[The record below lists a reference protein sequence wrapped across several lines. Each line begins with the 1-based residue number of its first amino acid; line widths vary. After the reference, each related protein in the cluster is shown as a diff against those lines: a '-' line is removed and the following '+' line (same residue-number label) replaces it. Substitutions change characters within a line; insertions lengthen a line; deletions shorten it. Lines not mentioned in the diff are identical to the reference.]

1 MREPGSARPLVRL
14 TSGSVRGRTENGLAV
29 FRGIPFA
36 RPPVGALRLAPP
48 MPVEPWD
55 GVREAVAFGPPP
67 PQSHV
72 MGAPAARDTDG
83 DWLTVNVWAPEPGA
97 ARLPV
102 MVWIHGGG
110 YVYGRSGDPLFDGS
124 ALARGGVVVVT
135 FNYRLSAEG
144 FGHFAGAPPNR
155 GLLDQVAALR
165 WVQDTIDAFGGDP
178 GRVTVFGES
187 AGAGSIAALMVMPS
201 AAGLFQRAIAQSVP
215 GLYFTEGLAAEI
227 AAATAGNLGLPA
239 SAHELARLPPSRL
252 NDAADRLAGT
262 MAANPRWG
270 QAAHLQA
277 PFAPVVDGDVLPA
290 APLQA
295 LAEGAAAGVELIV
308 GHTRDEYRLFM
319 AVKGEL
325 GMITPEQTDVALRIL
340 APDPRAYRAAHAEAG
355 PERLYELLHSDW
367 LFRMPSLRLA
377 QAHHPHGPTHLYEL
391 TWNAPGMGGETLG
404 ACHGLGVP
412 LTFGNLTAGAA
423 AFLIGD
429 PPPPGA
435 ASLATRVRAAWTTF
449 AATGDPGWPA
459 YEPRERHTW
468 IIDADPAV
476 APYPEEISRRLWASY
491 PFAPVGLA
499 VTAPSGSAESASPT
513 LRPPQTAST

>member
-1 MREPGSARPLVRL
+1 MTAPGSAGPYVPL
-14 TSGSVRGRTENGLAV
+14 TSGNVRGRTEDGLAV
-29 FRGIPFA
+29 FRGMPFA
-36 RPPVGALRLAPP
+36 RPPVGELRLAAPV
-48 MPVEPWD
+48 PVESWV

-67 PQSHV
+67 PQSRV

-83 DWLTVNVWAPEPGA
+83 DWLTVNVWTPDPGA

-110 YVYGRSGDPLFDGS
+110 YVYGWSGDPLFDGT
-124 ALARGGVVVVT
+124 ALARDGVVVVT
-135 FNYRLSAEG
+135 FNYRLCAEG
-144 FGHFAGAPPNR
+144 FGHFPGAPANR

-165 WVQDTIDAFGGDP
+165 WVQDNIDAFGGDP

-187 AGAGSIAALMVMPS
+187 AGAGCIAALMAMPR
-201 AAGLFQRAIAQSVP
+201 ATGLFRRAIAQSVP
-215 GLYFTEGLAAEI
+215 SLYFTEALATDI
-227 AAATAGNLGLPA
+227 ATAIAGNLGLPP
-239 SAHELARLPPSRL
+239 SAHELARLPPSQL
-252 NDAADRLAGT
+252 NDAADEVAGR
-262 MAANPRWG
+262 MAANPLWG
-270 QAAHLQA
+270 QAAYLQA

-290 APLQA
+290 TPWRA
-295 LAEGAAAGVELIV
+295 LADGAASGVELIV

-319 AVKGEL
+319 AAKGEL
-325 GMITPEQTDVALRIL
+325 GEITLEQTDAALRIL
-340 APDPRAYRAAHAEAG
+340 APEPGAYRAAHPEAG

-377 QAHHPHGPTHLYEL
+377 QAHHPHAPTYVYEM

-429 PPPPGA
+429 RPPPEA
-435 ASLATRVRAAWTTF
+435 AEIGTRVRAAWTAF

-459 YEPRERHTW
+459 YDPHERHTW
-468 IIDADPAV
+468 IIDTEPAV
-476 APYPEEISRRLWASY
+476 RAYPEETSRRLWAGH
-491 PFAPVGLA
+491 PFAPLGLA
-499 VTAPSGSAESASPT
+499 VSATS
-513 LRPPQTAST
+513 